1 MKAPGIWKVLQ
12 GTRLEG
18 ITRGRTMGERRPEQS
33 TKLSSGEDEG
43 EPAKDAGED
52 GGERKMRK
60 RHCGRQKESV
70 LRRREGSLSEILL

>member
-12 GTRLEG
+12 GTQLEG
-18 ITRGRTMGERRPEQS
+18 ITWGRTMGERRPEQS
-33 TKLSSGEDEG
+33 TKLSSGADEG
-43 EPAKDAGED
+43 EPAQDAGED

-60 RHCGRQKESV
+60 RHCRRQKESV